1 MRILHG
7 LIALA
12 LNVISRVTRYGH
24 RLFFR
29 FSSPSSS
36 YWSTSKAFFSLE
48 ARTEKLNTMTWTPIA
63 KSLMLCCLV
72 TAFSITE
79 IDMDDNDNQQR
90 SLFELFRKANGG
102 EEFYS
107 SNQGWQPT
115 LTKRVLLL
123 RPQSSPSLTK
133 TTHLDTDLVTRS
145 SISNIEEPSLR
156 KERFITKRDCI
167 KPSWFNELHQITGS
181 STISIEGGD
190 ANGIC

>member
-12 LNVISRVTRYGH
+12 LNVIFRVTRYGH

-29 FSSPSSS
+29 FSSPSS

-72 TAFSITE
+72 TTFSITE

-133 TTHLDTDLVTRS
+133 TPHLDTDLVNPS
-145 SISNIEEPSLR
+145 SNISEIYVSGLR

-167 KPSWFNELHQITGS
+167 KPSWFNELHQTTGS

>member
-1 MRILHG
+1 MSSFVSRAMDTDCFIGSPHLSLVGG
-7 LIALA
+7 LLQKLSSASRRERKSWIRSSGRQKSH
-12 LNVISRVTRYGH
+12 NV
-24 RLFFR
+24 
-29 FSSPSSS
+29 
-36 YWSTSKAFFSLE
+36 K
-48 ARTEKLNTMTWTPIA
+48 
-63 KSLMLCCLV
+63 MLCCLV
-72 TAFSITE
+72 TTFSITE

-107 SNQGWQPT
+107 SNQGRQPT

-133 TTHLDTDLVTRS
+133 TPHLDTDLVNPS
-145 SISNIEEPSLR
+145 SNISEIYVSGLR

-190 ANGIC
+190 AKGICC